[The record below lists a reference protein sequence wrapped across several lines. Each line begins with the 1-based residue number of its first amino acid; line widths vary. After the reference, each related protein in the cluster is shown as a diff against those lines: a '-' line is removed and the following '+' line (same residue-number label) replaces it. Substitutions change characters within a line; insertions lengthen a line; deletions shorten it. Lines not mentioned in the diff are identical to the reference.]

1 MNHRMYSSR
10 KRPVVSE
17 EDVYDNADYQ
27 SSEQTSEHYMSVPYR
42 VGSITTQAVYQLS
55 EMFEDALDSVINE
68 YMKAGIIDSPEV
80 AVETFKQAFQLALLS
95 FQSRP
100 EQSNKIGFQASNR
113 DSKDPKAGK
122 PTR

>member
-1 MNHRMYSSR
+1 MYSSH
-10 KRPVVSE
+10 KRPAVSE
-17 EDVYDNADYQ
+17 EDIYNNDANADDH
-27 SSEQTSEHYMSVPYR
+27 SSEQTDKHYMSAPYR

-68 YMKAGIIDSPEV
+68 YMKVGIIDSPDV

-113 DSKDPKAGK
+113 DNKADK
-122 PTR
+122 SNK